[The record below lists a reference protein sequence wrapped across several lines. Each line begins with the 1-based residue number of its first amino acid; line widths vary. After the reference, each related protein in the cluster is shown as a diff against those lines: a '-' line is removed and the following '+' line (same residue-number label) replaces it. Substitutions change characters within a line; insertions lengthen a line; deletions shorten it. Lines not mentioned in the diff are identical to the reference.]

1 VTLDGKEA
9 LEPIKH
15 CPICKAKEYGYAI
28 PHRLHHLLCWNDQRT
43 LGITSKATLQGEK
56 AAAALKLQFS
66 QPLKPSEKASWQH
79 STKEAGEK
87 FFAKRKTKVPSIIKH
102 NKAGP

>member
-1 VTLDGKEA
+1 
-9 LEPIKH
+9 
-15 CPICKAKEYGYAI
+15 
-28 PHRLHHLLCWNDQRT
+28 LH
-43 LGITSKATLQGEK
+43 
-56 AAAALKLQFS
+56 FS